1 MSLTLAHP
9 TKPFAR
15 PVLGTLRHAAVWACG
30 VLAAMAT
37 HTAQAQPAGWT
48 QASPFNITESSGA
61 TLTDYQI
68 RLVLDTASMVTA
80 GQLRADAADLRFG
93 TSASGGTLMDYYI
106 ERGVNTA
113 STVVWVK
120 VPSIPASA
128 TTAFFIFSGNPAATS
143 ASTVTTFD
151 YTDAVA
157 NSATQQ
163 VVVGQAGGVTNSQ
176 RGFRFKPNQDILVTD
191 FGKYEPSG
199 TTRYLT
205 LFDVATQAKL
215 AQQQVSGPA
224 NTYTYAQLAQPLMLT
239 KDTEYIMEIY
249 QGASDGYYFGSSTQ
263 INPVLTYLDM
273 RYCNGCTQDTFPT
286 NFLNAI
292 HYGFP
297 DFQFRTTKQVT
308 PAPVYA
314 LGSVATTLSLT
325 SSSNTVGMG
334 ASVTLT
340 ATVSTP
346 SAAGTVTFL
355 DGGTP
360 IAGCSAVPVVAGAAQ
375 CTTSDLPLG
384 ARSLTAVYD
393 SATGYTAS
401 TSAPFSLQV
410 TPLVSSTAIPTLSE
424 WGMACMALVL
434 AGLGFGGLS
443 RSRARPERA

>member
-1 MSLTLAHP
+1 
-9 TKPFAR
+9 
-15 PVLGTLRHAAVWACG
+15 
-30 VLAAMAT
+30 MAT
-37 HTAQAQPAGWT
+37 HTSQAQPAGWT
-48 QASPFNITESSGA
+48 QANPFNITESSGA

-68 RLVLDTASMVTA
+68 RLVLDTASMVAA
-80 GQLRADAADLRFG
+80 GHLRADAADLRFG
-93 TSASGGTLMDYYI
+93 TAASGGTLMDYYI

-128 TTAFFIFSGNPAATS
+128 TTAFFIFSGNPAAAS
-143 ASTVTTFD
+143 ASTVNTFD

-163 VVVGQAGGVTNSQ
+163 VVVGQAGGVGNSQ

-215 AQQQVSGPA
+215 AQQQVAGPA
-224 NTYTYAQLAQPLMLT
+224 DTYTYAPLAQPLVLA

-249 QGASDGYYFGSSTQ
+249 QGASDGYYYGASTQ

-286 NFLNAI
+286 NVLNSM

-297 DFQFRTTKQVT
+297 DFQFRTTQQVS
-308 PAPVYA
+308 PAPVSA
-314 LGSVATTLSLT
+314 LGSVATTLSL
-325 SSSNTVGMG
+325 SSSSSAVGAG

-360 IAGCSAVPVVAGAAQ
+360 IAGCSAVPVVAGSAQ
-375 CTTSDLPLG
+375 CTTSDLPPG
-384 ARSLTAVYD
+384 ARSLTAVYA
-393 SATGYTAS
+393 SATGYTSS

-410 TPLVSSTAIPTLSE
+410 TPLVSSTAVPTLSE
-424 WGMACMALVL
+424 WGMALMALTL
-434 AGLGFGGLS
+434 AGLGLGRLP
-443 RSRARPERA
+443 RLRPRHKRA

>member
-1 MSLTLAHP
+1 MSYTLSLS
-9 TKPFAR
+9 TKTDVR
-15 PVLGTLRHAAVWACG
+15 PVLGALRHAAVWTCG

-80 GQLRADAADLRFG
+80 GQLQADAADLRFG
-93 TSASGGTLMDYYI
+93 TAASGGTLMDYYI

-120 VPSIPASA
+120 VPTIPALA

-143 ASTVTTFD
+143 ASTVNTFD

-163 VVVGQAGGVTNSQ
+163 VVVGQPGGVTNSQ

-263 INPVLTYLDM
+263 INPVLTYLACAIAM
-273 RYCNGCTQDTFPT
+273 AARKTRFP
-286 NFLNAI
+286 
-292 HYGFP
+292 P
-297 DFQFRTTKQVT
+297 TTST
-308 PAPVYA
+308 
-314 LGSVATTLSLT
+314 LSTTASLT
-325 SSSNTVGMG
+325 SS
-334 ASVTLT
+334 
-340 ATVSTP
+340 
-346 SAAGTVTFL
+346 F
-355 DGGTP
+355 
-360 IAGCSAVPVVAGAAQ
+360 VP
-375 CTTSDLPLG
+375 P
-384 ARSLTAVYD
+384 
-393 SATGYTAS
+393 
-401 TSAPFSLQV
+401 
-410 TPLVSSTAIPTLSE
+410 
-424 WGMACMALVL
+424 
-434 AGLGFGGLS
+434 S
-443 RSRARPERA
+443 RSARRRSTRWATSRPPSR

>member
-1 MSLTLAHP
+1 MSLTRPHS
-9 TKPFAR
+9 TKTFAR

-37 HTAQAQPAGWT
+37 LTAQAQPAGWT
-48 QASPFNITESSGA
+48 HVTPFNITESSGA
-61 TLTDYQI
+61 PLTDYQM

-93 TSASGGTLMDYYI
+93 TAASGGTLMDYYI

-128 TTAFFIFSGNPAATS
+128 TTAFFIFSGNPAAAS
-143 ASTVTTFD
+143 ASTVATFD
-151 YTDAVA
+151 YTDPVA

-163 VVVGQAGGVTNSQ
+163 VVVGQAGGAPNSQ
-176 RGFRFKPNQDILVTD
+176 RGFRFSPNQDILVTD

-215 AQQQVSGPA
+215 AQLQVSGPA
-224 NTYTYAQLAQPLMLT
+224 GTYTYAQLAQPLMLT

-249 QGASDGYYFGSSTQ
+249 QDASDGYYFGASTQ

-273 RYCNGCTQDTFPT
+273 RYCNGCTPDTFPT
-286 NFLNAI
+286 TVLNSY
-292 HYGFP
+292 HYGVP
-297 DFQFRTTKQVT
+297 DFQFRTTKQVS

-340 ATVSTP
+340 ATVSP
-346 SAAGTVTFL
+346 ASAAGTVTFL
-355 DGGTP
+355 DGATP

-375 CTTSDLPLG
+375 CTTSDLPPG

-434 AGLGFGGLS
+434 AGLGLGGLS
-443 RSRARPERA
+443 RSRVRPERA

>member
-1 MSLTLAHP
+1 M
-9 TKPFAR
+9 
-15 PVLGTLRHAAVWACG
+15 AA
-30 VLAAMAT
+30 

-48 QASPFNITESSGA
+48 QASPFNITENSGA

-68 RLVLDTASMVTA
+68 RLVLDTASMVAA
-80 GQLRADAADLRFG
+80 GHLRADAADLRFG
-93 TSASGGTLMDYYI
+93 TAASGGTLMDYYI
-106 ERGVNTA
+106 ESGVNTA

-128 TTAFFIFSGNPAATS
+128 TTAFFIFGGNPAATS
-143 ASTVTTFD
+143 ASTVNTFD

-163 VVVGQAGGVTNSQ
+163 LVAGQLGGVGNSQ

-224 NTYTYAQLAQPLMLT
+224 DTYTYAPLAQPLVLA

-249 QGASDGYYFGSSTQ
+249 QDASDGYYFGSSTQ
-263 INPVLTYLDM
+263 INPALTYLDM

-286 NFLNAI
+286 NFLSSM

-297 DFQFRTTKQVT
+297 DFQFRTTKQVS

-314 LGSVATTLSLT
+314 LGSVATTLSLS
-325 SSSNTVGMG
+325 SSSNTVGAG

-340 ATVSTP
+340 ATVSPP

-360 IAGCSAVPVVAGAAQ
+360 IAGCSAVPVVAGSAQ
-375 CTTSDLPLG
+375 CTTSDLPPG

-424 WGMACMALVL
+424 WGMAFMALIL
-434 AGLGFGGLS
+434 AGLGLGGLPRLRERQK
-443 RSRARPERA
+443 RS